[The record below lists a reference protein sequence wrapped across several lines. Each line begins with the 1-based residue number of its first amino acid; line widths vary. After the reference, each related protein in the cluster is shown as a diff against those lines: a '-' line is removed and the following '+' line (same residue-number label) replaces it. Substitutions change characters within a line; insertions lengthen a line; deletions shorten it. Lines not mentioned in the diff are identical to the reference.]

1 MSPRRSSL
9 VASIVTIVA
18 VDIAIGLT
26 FPLLALVL
34 EARGVDART
43 IGLNAAMSP
52 LGIILAGPFIPRVA
66 ARLGGKRV
74 ALAAMALTMVSLAS
88 FPLTANLTVWFI
100 MRFILGVAGGALYS
114 LSEAWIMHF
123 AEDGSRGRVTAIYAS
138 VLSLGFCIGPFL
150 IPFTGINGFAPFV
163 IAIAMVGLSM
173 VPFRFIHLDDSEFAN
188 VDEGGGFF
196 GFVARAPLLLFAV
209 GALTLFDA
217 VMLAFFPIYGLRS
230 GLSLHDATWALGLA
244 IGGNAVLQYP
254 VGWIA
259 DRWSRTGV
267 LVVAAFMTI
276 ALALALPFAVTNWAL
291 WPVALLIGSS
301 AYAVYTVALTVL
313 GDEFRG
319 ASLVAGSAA
328 FGTTWGIGGI
338 IGPPIAGQALE
349 SLGPDGI
356 AWFLAATYG
365 LLAASLVL
373 SGGRLVREPVH
384 S

>member
-9 VASIVTIVA
+9 VASIATIVA

-34 EARGVDART
+34 EGRGVDART

-52 LGIILAGPFIPRVA
+52 LGIILAGPFIPRIT
-66 ARLGGKRV
+66 ARFGGKRV
-74 ALAAMALTMVSLAS
+74 ALAAMGLTMVSLAS
-88 FPLTANLTVWFI
+88 FPLTASLTVWFI

-123 AEDGSRGRVTAIYAS
+123 AEDASRGRVIAIYAS

-150 IPFTGINGFAPFV
+150 IPFTGVGGFLPFG
-163 IAIAMVGLSM
+163 IAIVMVGLSM
-173 VPFRFIHLDDSEFAN
+173 VPFRFIRLDDSEFAN

-196 GFVARAPLLLFAV
+196 GFVARAPLLLFVV
-209 GALTLFDA
+209 GVLTLFDA
-217 VMLAFFPIYGLRS
+217 VMLAFFPIYGLRH
-230 GLSLHDATWALGLA
+230 GLSLHDATWTLGLA
-244 IGGNAVLQYP
+244 IAGNAVLQYP
-254 VGWIA
+254 VGWLA

-267 LVVAAFMTI
+267 LLIASVITI
-276 ALALALPFAVTNWAL
+276 ALALALPFAVSNWTI

-301 AYAVYTVALTVL
+301 AYAVYTVALIVL

-319 ASLVAGSAA
+319 AALVAGSAA
-328 FGTTWGIGGI
+328 FGTMWGVGGI

-356 AWFLAATYG
+356 VWFIAAAYTA
-365 LLAASLVL
+365 LLIALVL
-373 SGGRLVREPVH
+373 SGGRLVRKARA
-384 S
+384 